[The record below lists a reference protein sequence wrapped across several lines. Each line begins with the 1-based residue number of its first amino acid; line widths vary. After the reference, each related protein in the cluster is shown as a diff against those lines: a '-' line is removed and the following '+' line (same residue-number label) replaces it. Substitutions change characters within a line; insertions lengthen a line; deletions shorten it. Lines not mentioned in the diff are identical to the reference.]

1 MTLSSNHV
9 YIYIYQISK
18 HYLNVTIDT
27 YGISIGKQL
36 KHLSY
41 ANCMAKNLSR

>member
-1 MTLSSNHV
+1 MYT
-9 YIYIYQISK
+9 YQISK
-18 HYLNVTIDT
+18 HYLNVTIDI

-41 ANCMAKNLSR
+41 VNDMAKNLSR